1 MPDTPSTPGRAALL
15 SDEVRLALDILA
27 SELDVRPPSAPP
39 PADSDSDL
47 DSDARFVPP
56 TATPRTPDDARVSD

>member
-1 MPDTPSTPGRAALL
+1 MPDTPSTPGRAALR

-27 SELDVRPPSAPP
+27 SELDVRSPSAPP
-39 PADSDSDL
+39 PADT

-56 TATPRTPDDARVSD
+56 TATPRTPDDARASD